1 MKHFNLAELFS
12 SLVGAGVRRAR
23 EQGDD
28 PNMAGA
34 ATTIR
39 LSAEARR
46 FYEAQAEAFGGA
58 SLSAMV
64 AMTLEGVMRATKGE
78 MDTPSQRNRR
88 AVDVLRDRFA
98 YVYQA
103 HGVAL
108 TTMVDLLKPHGF
120 SLSAL
125 QDETQLSTLLT
136 DAVIDETADRFHVNR
151 GWLLGQGPITGEGER
166 WYKAP
171 GNLCVRIMELSRAG
185 LRPEVICIRRE
196 GANFERAFAEGD
208 NAPEEPIGL
217 LIETPLVT
225 ATGKKFPTYE
235 VWEFQRWNYQKC
247 RLYYK
252 AMILW
257 LEKARIERLLEWRG
271 IELPRDIFRG
281 LRWGELLAVEALKA
295 RKSGCAWHPDDYTD
309 SPERSMCSKESV
321 ELGWV
326 KETYHECNLDRFF
339 G

>member
-23 EQGDD
+23 ELGDD

-46 FYEAQAEAFGGA
+46 FYEAQAEVFGGA

-64 AMTLEGVMRATKGE
+64 AMTLESVMRATKGE

-103 HGVAL
+103 HDVAL
-108 TTMVDLLKPHGF
+108 TTMADLLKPHGF
-120 SLSAL
+120 SLSVL
-125 QDETQLSTLLT
+125 QDETLFSNLLT
-136 DAVIDETADRFHVNR
+136 DAVIDETADRFHVSR
-151 GWLLGQGPITGEGER
+151 GWFLGQGPITGEGER

-171 GNLCVRIMELSRAG
+171 ENVCVRIMELSRAG

-196 GANFERAFAEGD
+196 GADFERAFAEGD

-217 LIETPLVT
+217 LIETHVVT

-235 VWEFQRWNYQKC
+235 VWEFQRWNYPKC

-252 AMILW
+252 ALILW
-257 LEKARIERLLEWRG
+257 LEKARMERLLEWRG

-281 LRWGELLAVEALKA
+281 LRGGELLPVEAMKA
-295 RKSGCAWHPDDYTD
+295 RKPGCAWYPDDYTD

-321 ELGWV
+321 ELGRV
-326 KETYHECNLDRFF
+326 RETYQECNLDRFF